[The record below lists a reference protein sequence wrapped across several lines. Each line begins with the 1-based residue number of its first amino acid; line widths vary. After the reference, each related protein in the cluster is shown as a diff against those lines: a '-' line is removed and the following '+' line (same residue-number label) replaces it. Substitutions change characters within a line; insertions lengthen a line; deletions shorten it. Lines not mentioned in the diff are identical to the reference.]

1 MARIIQSKYPI
12 DSIARKAVGFSLP
25 FNGPAVF
32 NPTFTTREQTKSNLI
47 NYLLTNLGERV
58 FNPNFG
64 ANLRA
69 LVFENILDRTTD
81 ELKERI
87 QNDITLYFP
96 QVTIAEIQF
105 NNQPDDNTIN
115 FTLTYTIQNFGITD
129 EINILLFVLIL
140 FILAYLLFESN
151 ENDILIF

>member
-12 DSIARKAVGFSLP
+12 DSVARKAIGFSLP

-32 NPTFTTREQTKSNLI
+32 NPTFTTRAQIKSNLI
-47 NYLLTNLGERV
+47 NYLLTNRGERV

-69 LVFENILDRTTD
+69 LIFENILDRTTD

-87 QNDITLYFP
+87 QNDIALFFP

-129 EINILLFVLIL
+129 EINILLQ
-140 FILAYLLFESN
+140 
-151 ENDILIF
+151 

>member
-129 EINILLFVLIL
+129 EINILLQ
-140 FILAYLLFESN
+140 
-151 ENDILIF
+151 

>member
-12 DSIARKAVGFSLP
+12 DSVARKAVGFSLP

-69 LVFENILDRTTD
+69 LIFENILDRTTD

-87 QNDITLYFP
+87 QNDIALFFP

-129 EINILLFVLIL
+129 EINILLQ
-140 FILAYLLFESN
+140 
-151 ENDILIF
+151 

>member
-12 DSIARKAVGFSLP
+12 DSVARKAVGFSLP

-58 FNPNFG
+58 FNP
-64 ANLRA
+64 NLRA

-129 EINILLFVLIL
+129 EINILLQ
-140 FILAYLLFESN
+140 
-151 ENDILIF
+151 

>member
-1 MARIIQSKYPI
+1 MARIINSKYPI
-12 DSIARKAVGFSLP
+12 DSIARKAVGVSLP

-87 QNDITLYFP
+87 QNDITLFFP

-115 FTLTYTIQNFGITD
+115 FTLTYTIENFGITD
-129 EINILLFVLIL
+129 EINILLQ
-140 FILAYLLFESN
+140 
-151 ENDILIF
+151 

>member
-12 DSIARKAVGFSLP
+12 DSVARKAVGFSLP

-69 LVFENILDRTTD
+69 LLFENILDRTTD

-129 EINILLFVLIL
+129 EINILLQ
-140 FILAYLLFESN
+140 
-151 ENDILIF
+151 